1 MRIIHH
7 KVGERLLRKSFDPDR
22 PIYVQI
28 REIIE
33 DQIINGQLEEGEQA
47 PSTNQ
52 LVNFYK
58 VNHITVSKG
67 VNQLVDEGILYKKR
81 GIGMFV
87 SSGARKKLVTKRK
100 ETFINDYIVELIREA
115 DKLGFSEAELISL
128 IREVKEREKHEH

>member
-1 MRIIHH
+1 MNNT
-7 KVGERLLRKSFDPDR
+7 FDNSR

-33 DQIINGQLEEGEQA
+33 DQIVNNQLKEGEQA

-67 VNQLVDEGILYKKR
+67 VNQLIDEGILYKKR
-81 GIGMFV
+81 GVGTFV
-87 SSGARKKLVTKRK
+87 AEGARERLLEKRK
-100 ETFINDYIVELIREA
+100 KAFLQEHLAALLVEAEKLGITTDELIN
-115 DKLGFSEAELISL
+115 L
-128 IREVKEREKHEH
+128 IRSMKGRD